1 MADKSTDIF
10 TPEDLD
16 QRLPKTAQVYEL
28 LRHAIVSCRLPPGE
42 VLNEKELS
50 RQLDISRT
58 PIREAILQ
66 LAAQKLIVIKSSSGT
81 YVSPIRLNDVLEG
94 QLVRDGLEART
105 VALAA
110 RYCTSEYASRLDV
123 SLYQQR
129 LAAKA
134 KDTDQFYALDEEF
147 HKLICDCSGFPSL
160 WTLLNGAKGQLDRVR
175 RLAFP
180 VQAHFDEVVKEHTA
194 LINAIKGHDEERAVV
209 LMRTHVDAIET
220 LEHLIRKR
228 RNLFHGDVTQDL
240 QRFKDVLRTAQHVD
254 E

>member
-1 MADKSTDIF
+1 MADQSADIF
-10 TPEDLD
+10 TPADLD

-42 VLNEKELS
+42 LLNEKELS
-50 RQLDISRT
+50 RQLDVSRT

-94 QLVRDGLEART
+94 QLVRDGLESRT
-105 VALAA
+105 AALAA
-110 RYCTSEYASRLDV
+110 RYCNDDYAAKFDIC
-123 SLYQQR
+123 LYRQR
-129 LAAKA
+129 LSAKA

-147 HKLICDCSGFPSL
+147 HRLICECAGFPNL

-180 VQAHFDEVVKEHTA
+180 VQVHFEDVVKEHAA
-194 LINAIKGHDEERAVV
+194 LINAIKSHDEEKAVA
-209 LMRTHVDAIET
+209 LMRPHVDAIET
-220 LEHLIRKR
+220 LELLVEKR
-228 RNLFHGDVTQDL
+228 RSLFDGDVSKDL
-240 QRFKDVLRTAQHVD
+240 KRFKDVLRTAQHAD
-254 E
+254 D